1 MGGWVG
7 VKHEKEKQPTSS
19 KTKLREKYKNTINLP
34 LNLCQERKKGS
45 SKTKGLVSEMAYVI

>member
-1 MGGWVG
+1 MGGWAG
-7 VKHEKEKQPTSS
+7 VKHEKGKQLTSS
-19 KTKLREKYKNTINLP
+19 KTKLWGKYKNSINLP